1 MKYYTD
7 YTFYNNDLCVSKRL
21 TGNVM
26 FYVTV
31 PRASCFRGSI
41 IDCMGSIR
49 HRQDLGR
56 SLRMQRGPLL
66 VIGSSAAAA
75 PRWDWSF
82 RSHFLS
88 NQTAV

>member
-1 MKYYTD
+1 MCMKYYTD
-7 YTFYNNDLCVSKRL
+7 YTFYNNDLCVSKLL

-31 PRASCFRGSI
+31 PRASCFR
-41 IDCMGSIR
+41 GSIR